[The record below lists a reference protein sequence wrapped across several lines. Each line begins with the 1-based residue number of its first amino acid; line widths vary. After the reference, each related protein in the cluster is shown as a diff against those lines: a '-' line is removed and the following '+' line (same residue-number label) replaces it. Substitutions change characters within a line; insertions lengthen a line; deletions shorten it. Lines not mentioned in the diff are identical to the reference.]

1 MKTLSATANANILA
15 PRSILNEPG
24 LNLENIIIDNTE
36 NATCSEESP
45 DYGGCFL

>member
-15 PRSILNEPG
+15 PRSILSEPG
-24 LNLENIIIDNTE
+24 PNLENIIIDNTE